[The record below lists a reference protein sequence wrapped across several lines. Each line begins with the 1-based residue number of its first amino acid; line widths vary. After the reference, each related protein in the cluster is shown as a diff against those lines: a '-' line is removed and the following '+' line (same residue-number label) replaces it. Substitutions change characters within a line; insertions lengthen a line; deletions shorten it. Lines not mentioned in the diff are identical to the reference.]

1 MFERIKEARLSIL
14 RCHEPD
20 AIDQDL
26 DNEVL
31 CTGYPDAK
39 KPHTDKLDLI
49 YVYAASLRNVS
60 VGGPGFRPFALM
72 IRAGIKSLCD
82 KNLPFNLK
90 NLAGSCR
97 EYLELPDSL
106 PLTQNGR
113 IDYPQRLQRLENGD
127 NIGPPQLPLLLN
139 SVVCF
144 ANFLNNDY
152 DFSAENYHQSFN
164 EAYEGTPPASFIV
177 EKFNEIA
184 NFLCI
189 GPAVGLNFFKDSQVP
204 AFRGQGQG
212 LAAVRKNRIGWYVKP
227 DMHVLRFMLKL
238 TGRQPSDLSDD
249 ELTTLTANKV
259 VRLYVQQQPR
269 EYFPDQYTLEN
280 CRGNRQEKGYW
291 RCIEDMHK
299 FACQSKVAP
308 LEIDRILYMAGSGKF
323 PSLDGIV
330 GDQHNRYERVFA
342 AINGA

>member
-1 MFERIKEARLSIL
+1 MFERMKEACLSIL

-26 DNEVL
+26 DNYVL
-31 CTGYPDAK
+31 CTGYLGAK
-39 KPHTDKLDLI
+39 KPHTDELDLI
-49 YVYAASLRNVS
+49 YVYAASLRNA
-60 VGGPGFRPFALM
+60 GGPGPGFRPFARM
-72 IRAGIKSLCD
+72 IRAGIQSLRDECLSFD
-82 KNLPFNLK
+82 LK

-97 EYLELPDSL
+97 RYLELPNSL
-106 PLTQNGR
+106 PLTQKDAAKYLR
-113 IDYPQRLQRLENGD
+113 RLQRLENGD
-127 NIGPPQLPLLLN
+127 NEGPPQLPLLLN
-139 SVVCF
+139 SVVEF
-144 ANFLNNDY
+144 ANFLKKDY

-184 NFLCI
+184 DFPYI

-238 TGRQPSDLSDD
+238 TGRQPPKLTDD
-249 ELTTLTANKV
+249 ELTTLAADKV
-259 VRLYVQQQPR
+259 VRLYVKQQPQA
-269 EYFPDQYTLEN
+269 YFPDQYTLEN
-280 CRGNRQEKGYW
+280 CRGNRQERGYW
-291 RCIEDMHK
+291 RCIEDVHK

-323 PSLDGIV
+323 PGFD
-330 GDQHNRYERVFA
+330 DQHNRYERVFA
-342 AINGA
+342 AINGG